1 MASPLPIVRAIRR
14 ALRQARTA
22 GHEPEAIAMSPALR
36 ASLQTA
42 SLQYLFTGAADD
54 MLFGVRIELDR
65 SIDGWRI
72 RLTS

>member
-1 MASPLPIVRAIRR
+1 
-14 ALRQARTA
+14 
-22 GHEPEAIAMSPALR
+22 MSPALR